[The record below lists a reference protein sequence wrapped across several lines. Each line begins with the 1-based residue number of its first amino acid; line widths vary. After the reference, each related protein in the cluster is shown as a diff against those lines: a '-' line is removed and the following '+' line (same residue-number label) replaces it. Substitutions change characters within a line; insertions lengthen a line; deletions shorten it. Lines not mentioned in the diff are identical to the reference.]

1 MKVPS
6 TGGKGDAPLPGGGPN
21 SGPRRSPEL
30 IENSFS
36 DKSAMAKRL
45 ELVLGPGD
53 FEKHGFQAIL
63 GAQKSQKNLTLFKNS
78 VFSAVS
84 SLGTHPIFFSMSKTH
99 PPMPWSIPRIIWKLS
114 FERFFLGQKIH
125 FRKMCMISWFS
136 AVSGLGSITSVFSGS
151 R

>member
-6 TGGKGDAPLPGGGPN
+6 TGEQGGAPPPAGGQN

-45 ELVLGPGD
+45 QLVLGPGE

-63 GAQKSQKNLTLFKNS
+63 GAQKSPK
-78 VFSAVS
+78 
-84 SLGTHPIFFSMSKTH
+84 
-99 PPMPWSIPRIIWKLS
+99 
-114 FERFFLGQKIH
+114 KIH
-125 FRKMCMISWFS
+125 TF
-136 AVSGLGSITSVFSGS
+136 
-151 R
+151 

>member
-6 TGGKGDAPLPGGGPN
+6 TRGEGGAPSPRGGQN

-53 FEKHGFQAIL
+53 FEKHGFQ
-63 GAQKSQKNLTLFKNS
+63 T
-78 VFSAVS
+78 
-84 SLGTHPIFFSMSKTH
+84 
-99 PPMPWSIPRIIWKLS
+99 
-114 FERFFLGQKIH
+114 
-125 FRKMCMISWFS
+125 
-136 AVSGLGSITSVFSGS
+136 
-151 R
+151 

>member
-6 TGGKGDAPLPGGGPN
+6 TGGKGGAPPPGGGPN

-53 FEKHGFQAIL
+53 FDFHGFQAIF
-63 GAQKSQKNLTLFKNS
+63 Q
-78 VFSAVS
+78 V
-84 SLGTHPIFFSMSKTH
+84 
-99 PPMPWSIPRIIWKLS
+99 RINKKWK
-114 FERFFLGQKIH
+114 E
-125 FRKMCMISWFS
+125 
-136 AVSGLGSITSVFSGS
+136 
-151 R
+151 

>member
-6 TGGKGDAPLPGGGPN
+6 AGAQGGAPPPRGGQN

-53 FEKHGFQAIL
+53 FDFHGFVATFQVTIN
-63 GAQKSQKNLTLFKNS
+63 KK
-78 VFSAVS
+78 
-84 SLGTHPIFFSMSKTH
+84 
-99 PPMPWSIPRIIWKLS
+99 WK
-114 FERFFLGQKIH
+114 E
-125 FRKMCMISWFS
+125 
-136 AVSGLGSITSVFSGS
+136 
-151 R
+151 